1 MPIGW
6 RTEFQLPLGVPSA
19 ELARR
24 LEHEAKVKFSPGAI
38 YGEEDGASFLRV
50 NLACPR
56 ATLLEAL
63 ERGEP
68 IECIAE
74 DYAAL

>member
-1 MPIGW
+1 MVNTFAEADIFYWNLELVADANDNTTLGS
-6 RTEFQLPLGVPSA
+6 TIEFGNGK
-19 ELARR
+19 R
-24 LEHEAKVKFSPGAI
+24 
-38 YGEEDGASFLRV
+38 RV